1 MFYFFIGNVIF
12 LAIMTYASI
21 RFEAKE
27 YNNGFC
33 PKCGAELVQYD
44 TDSHG
49 GRCYKCSKCKYPV
62 WVSNHC
68 VDKKKARK
76 SK

>member
-1 MFYFFIGNVIF
+1 MIYFFIGNIIG
-12 LAIMTYASI
+12 LAIMTCAGI
-21 RFEAKE
+21 HFEKKE

-33 PKCGAELVQYD
+33 SKCGAELVQYD
-44 TDSHG
+44 TDSQG

-62 WVSNHC
+62 WVSYLC